1 MRCSQ
6 TEDSASDSS
15 SHSEASVFQ
24 RQHRRLQKSRTDRC
38 SYRCSPLRKQRSK
51 QAKQSEGSTKSRCR
65 QLCSPH
71 KRKLLS
77 RPGTRRFERDAIE
90 QSSSKVAYQAAIS
103 PLISSDACSG
113 DMSGD
118 QVNLDSSALARVLAR
133 IAKQNI
139 NTSNG
144 QHRQLPRQQQ
154 VPSSRRRTG
163 YQQSPMQSES
173 PVQIPMPRSPSPLPP
188 SPAEQRQRQFQ
199 SRRGNREN
207 RRSDYTDWEYE
218 QNSSNWNEIYRSP
231 DDFRRRTS
239 SRQSLQQPRQ
249 PAVQPSRRQSQQIQ
263 EPRKQQQKR
272 SRELRQKEQLQ
283 QLPRQSKLQMDK
295 IYSGNH
301 APSDLMLPGRTRR
314 CQRPD
319 RSRMRYQM
327 DDYDQD
333 EPDDTCREE
342 DEDLNFFQPSSS
354 AQHRMENPE
363 RQAADRRWKKYE
375 TLSDRQTA
383 ASRPRHLCRDGN
395 KLQPTQNRRETLFH
409 CPYVTLSL
417 HTQTF
422 ECAEC
427 IAAAR
432 DQRGGRHDRSRY
444 RRDLPDESD
453 ESPAGWS
460 KNCR

>member
-1 MRCSQ
+1 MFLSM
-6 TEDSASDSS
+6 
-15 SHSEASVFQ
+15 
-24 RQHRRLQKSRTDRC
+24 L
-38 SYRCSPLRKQRSK
+38 PLRKQRSK

-239 SRQSLQQPRQ
+239 SRQSCSNRDSLRS
-249 PAVQPSRRQSQQIQ
+249 SRREGSRSKFKSRASNN
-263 EPRKQQQKR
+263 RKEAENFVRK
-272 SRELRQKEQLQ
+272 SNC
-283 QLPRQSKLQMDK
+283 S
-295 IYSGNH
+295 N
-301 APSDLMLPGRTRR
+301 
-314 CQRPD
+314 
-319 RSRMRYQM
+319 
-327 DDYDQD
+327 
-333 EPDDTCREE
+333 CR
-342 DEDLNFFQPSSS
+342 
-354 AQHRMENPE
+354 
-363 RQAADRRWKKYE
+363 
-375 TLSDRQTA
+375 
-383 ASRPRHLCRDGN
+383 ASRSFKWTRFTPAIMR
-395 KLQPTQNRRETLFH
+395 Q
-409 CPYVTLSL
+409 VT
-417 HTQTF
+417 
-422 ECAEC
+422 
-427 IAAAR
+427 
-432 DQRGGRHDRSRY
+432 
-444 RRDLPDESD
+444 
-453 ESPAGWS
+453 
-460 KNCR
+460 